1 MQYNNIPLLDRLIRL
16 SEVCDV
22 AGIRKTAVYERINLG
37 QFPRQVQI
45 GLPDARRGTARWSL
59 IAVQEWIDA
68 RKMGESWQSKNSQ
81 PETLGFQDCAVS
93 CKSTGSSNTIAA
105 KELV

>member
-1 MQYNNIPLLDRLIRL
+1 MQYNNISLLDRLIRL

-59 IAVQEWIDA
+59 IAVQEWVDA
-68 RKMGESWQSKNSQ
+68 QKSGQSWACADSATTTFQSSSMSANTTLKNEVAS
-81 PETLGFQDCAVS
+81 
-93 CKSTGSSNTIAA
+93 
-105 KELV
+105 

>member
-1 MQYNNIPLLDRLIRL
+1 MQYNNIPLLDRLIRI
-16 SEVCDV
+16 SEVCDTS
-22 AGIRKTAVYERINLG
+22 GLRKTAVYERINLG

-68 RKMGESWQSKNSQ
+68 QKSGQSWACADSAATTFRFSSVSANTTLKNEVAS
-81 PETLGFQDCAVS
+81 
-93 CKSTGSSNTIAA
+93 
-105 KELV
+105 